1 MFCRQEEC
9 CVANAS
15 GAQWYKWY
23 RMLSNA
29 LQCSRMLSNV
39 RNAIECSL
47 LLSLVCRKS
56 RNSKVVALAAVLLTS
71 ERSQLS
77 CTQAVT
83 RNVWGRILQRLKS
96 IATFDIWKR
105 VFEFNNQLNS
115 QCKAGVTL
123 SNIFF
128 FISLLSFF
136 LSSYCAYAFCLAG
149 LHHVLLVNELTIR
162 HVHDNLSFVNFVS
175 QTMGA

>member
-1 MFCRQEEC
+1 MFSRQEEC

-56 RNSKVVALAAVLLTS
+56 RNSKVVALAVVLLTS
-71 ERSQLS
+71 ETSQLS

-105 VFEFNNQLNS
+105 VFEFNNQFSVQGRSSIEQHFLFHLP
-115 QCKAGVTL
+115 T
-123 SNIFF
+123 F
-128 FISLLSFF
+128 FIF
-136 LSSYCAYAFCLAG
+136 SYCAYAFCFVG
-149 LHHVLLVNELTIR
+149 LHHVLVNELTIR